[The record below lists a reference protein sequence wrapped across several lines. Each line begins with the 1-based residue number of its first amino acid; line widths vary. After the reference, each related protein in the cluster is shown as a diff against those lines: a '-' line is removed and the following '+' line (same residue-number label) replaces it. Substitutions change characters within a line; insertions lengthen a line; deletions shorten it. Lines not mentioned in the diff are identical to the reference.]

1 MTTFETVKDACM
13 QIMKAD
19 EPIEILPET
28 RLSAEAGFD
37 SLRMAR
43 LIFMLENTYG
53 ITFDPEKTNLET
65 VGDIVSY
72 IETTTGKGKSSI

>member
-13 QIMKAD
+13 QIMKTD

-43 LIFMLENTYG
+43 LIFMLENTYD
-53 ITFDPEKTNLET
+53 ITFDPEQADLET

-72 IETTTGKGKSSI
+72 IETSAGKGQSV

>member
-1 MTTFETVKDACM
+1 MTTFETVKDACL
-13 QIMKAD
+13 QIMKTD

-43 LIFMLENTYG
+43 LIFMLENTYD
-53 ITFDPEKTNLET
+53 ITFEPEQADLET

-72 IETTTGKGKSSI
+72 IETSAGKGQSV